1 MQNEKA
7 LIVQGGWQGHQPK
20 EVSEIFRVVL
30 EEEGF
35 EVEVSDTLEAF
46 ADAEKLLGLDLI
58 VPVWTMG
65 EIDKQYAKNVSEA
78 VQSGVGLAGC
88 HGGMCDSFRN
98 NVDWQ
103 FMTGGN
109 WVAHPGND
117 GVEYVVNIK
126 GSTSPLVEGIEDF
139 TVSSEQYYLHVDP
152 AVEVLATTR
161 FPIAEGPH
169 SLNKAVDMPVVWTK
183 RWGVG
188 RVYYNSLGHQA
199 NIIDIPQ
206 VKLLMRRGFLWA
218 AEGKTQASNKA
229 SATAAYSGMGDSQ
242 V

>member
-1 MQNEKA
+1 MKKA